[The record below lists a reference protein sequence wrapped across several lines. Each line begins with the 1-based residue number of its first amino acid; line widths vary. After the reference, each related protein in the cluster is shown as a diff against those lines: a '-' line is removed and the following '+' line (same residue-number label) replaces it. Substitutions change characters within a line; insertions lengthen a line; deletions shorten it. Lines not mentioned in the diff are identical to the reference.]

1 MGSPDGYHAAWF
13 RARMG
18 SLVKPGS
25 AESRSPET
33 LRLLIARED
42 PGDEQKPC
50 SAESRSPETLRLLIA
65 QEDPGGE
72 QKAGSRDQML
82 FILTPD
88 F

>member
-18 SLVKPGS
+18 SLVKPG
-25 AESRSPET
+25 
-33 LRLLIARED
+33 
-42 PGDEQKPC
+42 